1 MNNRETKKAYEA
13 PALTVVSFK
22 TEQGYAQSM
31 QSMLAGSWSGNSG
44 HNADVAGVSNYTEES
59 DNGNYFNW

>member
-1 MNNRETKKAYEA
+1 MNNKETKKTYEA

-31 QSMLAGSWSGNSG
+31 LAGSWSGNSG
-44 HNADVAGVSNYTEES
+44 DNSNGAGVSNYTEEN
-59 DNGNYFNW
+59 NGNYIDW

>member
-1 MNNRETKKAYEA
+1 MNNKETKKTYEA

-31 QSMLAGSWSGNSG
+31 LAGSWSGNKVDESNG
-44 HNADVAGVSNYTEES
+44 AGVSNYTEEN
-59 DNGNYFNW
+59 NGNYFDW

>member
-22 TEQGYAQSM
+22 TERGYSASVKEE
-31 QSMLAGSWSGNSG
+31 SKGI
-44 HNADVAGVSNYTEES
+44 GVSNYTEE
-59 DNGNYFNW
+59 NGGSYYNW

>member
-1 MNNRETKKAYEA
+1 MNNKETKKTYEA

-31 QSMLAGSWSGNSG
+31 LVMLAGFWSGNSG
-44 HNADVAGVSNYTEES
+44 DNAAGAGVSNYTEEN
-59 DNGNYFNW
+59 NGNYFNW

>member
-1 MNNRETKKAYEA
+1 MNNKETKKNYEA

-31 QSMLAGSWSGNSG
+31 LAGFWSGIMVENSNG
-44 HNADVAGVSNYTEES
+44 AGVSNYTEEN
-59 DNGNYFNW
+59 NGNYFDW

>member
-22 TEQGYAQSM
+22 TEQGYAL
-31 QSMLAGSWSGNSG
+31 SMLVGSWSGNSG
-44 HNADVAGVSNYTEES
+44 DAAAGAGVSNYTEES
-59 DNGNYFNW
+59 DNGNYFSW

>member
-31 QSMLAGSWSGNSG
+31 LAGLWSGIMVDNSNG
-44 HNADVAGVSNYTEES
+44 AGVSNYTEE
-59 DNGNYFNW
+59 NGGNYFEW

>member
-1 MNNRETKKAYEA
+1 MNNKETKKTYEA

-31 QSMLAGSWSGNSG
+31 LAGFWSGIMGSTSNG
-44 HNADVAGVSNYTEES
+44 AGVSNYTEEN
-59 DNGNYFNW
+59 NGNYFNW

>member
-1 MNNRETKKAYEA
+1 MNNKETKKTYEA

-31 QSMLAGSWSGNSG
+31 LAGLWSGIMVDNSNG
-44 HNADVAGVSNYTEES
+44 AGVSNYTEENS
-59 DNGNYFNW
+59 GNYFDW

>member
-1 MNNRETKKAYEA
+1 MNNKETKKTYEA

-31 QSMLAGSWSGNSG
+31 LAGLWSGIMVDNSNG
-44 HNADVAGVSNYTEES
+44 AGVSNYTEEN
-59 DNGNYFNW
+59 NGNYFNW

>member
-1 MNNRETKKAYEA
+1 MNNRETKKTYEA

-31 QSMLAGSWSGNSG
+31 LAMLAGFWSGNSG
-44 HNADVAGVSNYTEES
+44 DNADVAGVSNYTEEN
-59 DNGNYFNW
+59 NGNYFNW

>member
-1 MNNRETKKAYEA
+1 MNNKETKKTYEA

-31 QSMLAGSWSGNSG
+31 LMLAGSWSGNSG
-44 HNADVAGVSNYTEES
+44 DNADVAGVSNYTEES

>member
-1 MNNRETKKAYEA
+1 MNNRETKKTYEA

-31 QSMLAGSWSGNSG
+31 LAGSWSGD
-44 HNADVAGVSNYTEES
+44 NADVAGVSNYTEEN
-59 DNGNYFNW
+59 NGNYFSW

>member
-1 MNNRETKKAYEA
+1 MNNSETKKAYEA

-22 TEQGYAQSM
+22 TEQGYALSV
-31 QSMLAGSWSGNSG
+31 LAGYWSGNSG
-44 HNADVAGVSNYTEES
+44 DNAAGAGVSNYTEES

>member
-1 MNNRETKKAYEA
+1 MNNRETKKTYEA

-31 QSMLAGSWSGNSG
+31 LVGSWSGNSG
-44 HNADVAGVSNYTEES
+44 DKSNGAGVSNYTEE
-59 DNGNYFNW
+59 NGGNYFEW

>member
-1 MNNRETKKAYEA
+1 MNNKETKKTYEA

-31 QSMLAGSWSGNSG
+31 LAGFWSGITVDISNG
-44 HNADVAGVSNYTEES
+44 AGVSNYTEEN
-59 DNGNYFNW
+59 NGNYFNW